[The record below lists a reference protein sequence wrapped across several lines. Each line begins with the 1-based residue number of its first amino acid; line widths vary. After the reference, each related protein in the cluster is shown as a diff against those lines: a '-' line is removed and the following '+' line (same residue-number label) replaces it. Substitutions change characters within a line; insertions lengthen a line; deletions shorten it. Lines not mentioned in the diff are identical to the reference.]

1 MDRDLLEQ
9 ALAELGQP
17 AYRARQVWE
26 RACVGAASYEE
37 MTALP
42 RNLRTRLA
50 ERVPFSTLELER
62 RLEARDGTV
71 KALFRTHDGHPVES
85 VLMRYRDGRR
95 SVCVSTQSGCPLQC
109 AFCAS
114 GQMGFRR
121 NLSAWE
127 IVEQALFFTRVVNS
141 TEGSHSGSWD
151 VAAGSGP
158 EGTVQDA
165 QARREPGRQRHQA
178 APEAGSAGREESPA
192 RGLSNAALM
201 GMGEPL
207 MNIEAV
213 LTALHTLPDLGIGA
227 RHTAISTSGWVPG
240 IDRLAGEGLAVRLA
254 LSLHAPDDE
263 LRRTLMPVTAR
274 FPIAEV
280 IAACKRFYAAR
291 RRKVLV
297 EYLMLSGVNDRP
309 EQARALG
316 RLLNPKV
323 FKLNLIPYN
332 ETGAFRGSS
341 RTAVDSFRDTL
352 ARAGLEATVR
362 VARGREIN
370 AACGQLAGTAGA
382 AGRT

>member
-1 MDRDLLEQ
+1 MDRDLLEN
-9 ALAELGQP
+9 ALTELGQP

-26 RACVGAASYEE
+26 RVCAGAGSYEE
-37 MTALP
+37 MTSLP
-42 RNLRTRLA
+42 KSLRSGLA
-50 ERVPFSTLELER
+50 GRVPFSTLTLER
-62 RLEARDGTV
+62 RLEARDGTI

-95 SVCVSTQSGCPLQC
+95 SVCISTQSGCPLKC
-109 AFCAS
+109 TFCAS

-127 IVEQALFFTRVVNS
+127 IVEQALFFRRVVSS
-141 TEGSHSGSWD
+141 TEGSD
-151 VAAGSGP
+151 SGP
-158 EGTVQDA
+158 RAEA
-165 QARREPGRQRHQA
+165 EPKPG
-178 APEAGSAGREESPA
+178 G
-192 RGLSNAALM
+192 GLSNAALM

-207 MNIEAV
+207 MNLEAV
-213 LTALHTLPDLGIGA
+213 LAAVRALPDLGIGL
-227 RHTAISTSGWVPG
+227 RHTAISTAGWVPG
-240 IDRLAGEGLAVRLA
+240 IDRLAGEELPVKLA

-280 IAACKRFYAAR
+280 LAACKRFYAVR

-297 EYLMLSGVNDRP
+297 EYLMLAGVNDHR
-309 EQARALG
+309 EQARTLA

-341 RTAVDSFRDTL
+341 RATIDAFRETL
-352 ARAGLEATVR
+352 SRAGLEPTVR
-362 VARGREIN
+362 VARGREIE
-370 AACGQLAGTAGA
+370 AACGQLAGAAGA
-382 AGRT
+382 GSRTHTPPTL

>member
-1 MDRDLLEQ
+1 MDRELLEQ
-9 ALAELGQP
+9 TLADLGQP

-26 RACVGAASYEE
+26 RACAGAGAYEE

-42 RNLRTRLA
+42 KDLRQQLA
-50 ERVPFSTLELER
+50 FRVPFSTLTLER

-95 SVCVSTQSGCPLQC
+95 SVCISTQSGCPLQC

-127 IVEQALFFTRVVNS
+127 IVEQALFF
-141 TEGSHSGSWD
+141 
-151 VAAGSGP
+151 
-158 EGTVQDA
+158 
-165 QARREPGRQRHQA
+165 RRI
-178 APEAGSAGREESPA
+178 EA
-192 RGLSNAALM
+192 LSNAALM

-207 MNIEAV
+207 MNYEAV
-213 LTALHTLPDLGIGA
+213 LTAVRALPDLGVGA
-227 RHTAISTSGWVPG
+227 RHTAISTAGWVPG
-240 IDRLAGEGLAVRLA
+240 IDRLAGEELPVRLA

-280 IAACKRFYAAR
+280 LAACKRFYAVR

-297 EYLMLSGVNDRP
+297 EYLMLAGINDGR
-309 EQARALG
+309 EQARALA

-332 ETGAFRGSS
+332 ETGAFSGSS
-341 RTAVDSFRDTL
+341 RATIDAFRESL
-352 ARAGLEATVR
+352 SKGGLEATVR
-362 VARGREIN
+362 VARGREIE
-370 AACGQLAGTAGA
+370 AACGQLAGTTGV
-382 AGRT
+382 GSRTHTAPAL